1 LYRRGAGS
9 ILGESTSSKAS
20 YAANVAT
27 RYGTVYLFLQLV
39 PPFSMFFLMT
49 AAASSGLWAADL
61 EKARREQEAQIA
73 QAPEYA
79 DEPDAT
85 V

>member
-1 LYRRGAGS
+1 MLMER
-9 ILGESTSSKAS
+9 
-20 YAANVAT
+20 VH

-49 AAASSGLWAADL
+49 AAASSALWAADI
-61 EKARREQEAQIA
+61 EQVRREQEANATQVSG
-73 QAPEYA
+73 YT
-79 DEPDAT
+79 DEPEAT

>member
-1 LYRRGAGS
+1 M
-9 ILGESTSSKAS
+9 
-20 YAANVAT
+20 
-27 RYGTVYLFLQLV
+27 YLFLQLV

-73 QAPEYA
+73 QALEYT